1 MDTGQVGLVMH
12 GDRGSISRTPKQC
25 EIYTE
30 MNQNILNLAWDWW
43 NSVSSAVIDISMT
56 EPLIYFSYL
65 LSSDQM
71 EQCDDYKVVNMFY
84 ARIVDN

>member
-30 MNQNILNLAWDWW
+30 MNQNILNLALDWW
-43 NSVSSAVIDISMT
+43 NSDSSAVIDNFI
-56 EPLIYFSYL
+56 IL
-65 LSSDQM
+65 LL
-71 EQCDDYKVVNMFY
+71 FY
-84 ARIVDN
+84 Y